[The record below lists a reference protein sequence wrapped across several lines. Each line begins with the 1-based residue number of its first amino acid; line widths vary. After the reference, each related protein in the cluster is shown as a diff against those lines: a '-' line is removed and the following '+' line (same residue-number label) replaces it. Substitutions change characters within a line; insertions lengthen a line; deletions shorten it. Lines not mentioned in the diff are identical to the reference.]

1 MLLMLLAARR
11 NKIVNSFLM
20 LLIAMICWTG
30 GSFLMRSCFWP
41 NYKVWYHVSIL
52 GLFLLPY
59 GYFRFITEF
68 GGKQNRFLSVLY
80 LILYG
85 ICFIINVPNGL
96 LLAPPQ
102 AAQTR
107 GVCLVPR
114 CKSLKLSHP
123 AVKAQA
129 TQQRSRLD
137 QDFSIPDVGLS
148 AARNKSW
155 KQCLLWDYILPLFM
169 E

>member
-1 MLLMLLAARR
+1 MGTYGYISSIALFCYVFMLLMLLAARR

-85 ICFIINVPNGL
+85 ICFIINARIAL
-96 LLAPPQ
+96 
-102 AAQTR
+102 
-107 GVCLVPR
+107 
-114 CKSLKLSHP
+114 
-123 AVKAQA
+123 
-129 TQQRSRLD
+129 RSN
-137 QDFSIPDVGLS
+137 
-148 AARNKSW
+148 ARNKSA
-155 KQCLLWDYILPLFM
+155 LAINFNHTLAL